1 MKQGHDTIGLYPTH
15 WGVPR
20 GGDWPQSPWCS
31 VDIVGFAEVM
41 SLSPLFSSA
50 TVSWDPALSL
60 QPDCVL
66 LRAENPLV
74 VEGTHGTSSGLQ
86 GDERQTTWTLPVQH

>member
-50 TVSWDPALSL
+50 TVS
-60 QPDCVL
+60 
-66 LRAENPLV
+66 
-74 VEGTHGTSSGLQ
+74 
-86 GDERQTTWTLPVQH
+86 